1 VTQPPGPPA
10 PPSPSPSS
18 ALALDPASRRRVSLQ
33 TGAIAIAAVL
43 PGLATWIASPVI
55 DGYPYL
61 ASALFGI
68 GAMVGV
74 WRLLEKYPQ
83 LRDKTR
89 FLDPWM
95 AASGA
100 GYVLFLIGPSWGMAL
115 GILANRVLDR
125 SAPVPH
131 PSTVLSLK
139 RSHKGPDSIY
149 LASWRKS
156 SAQLSVPLRLGTPL
170 RALHDRG
177 MGPGDN
183 VVITTRK
190 GALGFEYI
198 VDAQLPTVPTVP
210 TASPAAAGAAPEG
223 K

>member
-1 VTQPPGPPA
+1 V
-10 PPSPSPSS
+10 
-18 ALALDPASRRRVSLQ
+18 
-33 TGAIAIAAVL
+33 IAVL
-43 PGLATWIASPVI
+43 PGLATWVASPVI

-74 WRLLEKYPQ
+74 WRLLEKYPK
-83 LRDKTR
+83 LREKTR
-89 FLDPWM
+89 FLDPWL

-100 GYVLFLIGPSWGMAL
+100 GYVLFLMGPSWGMAL

-125 SAPVPH
+125 SPAVEH
-131 PSTVLSLK
+131 PSTILSLK
-139 RSHKGPDSIY
+139 RSHKGPDSVY

-156 SAQLSVPLRLGTPL
+156 SAQLSVPLRIGTPL
-170 RALHDRG
+170 RALRDRG
-177 MGPGDN
+177 KGPGDN

-198 VDAQLPTVPTVP
+198 VDAQVPSAAPV
-210 TASPAAAGAAPEG
+210 APAAATPAEG